1 MVKKPQQGQVWWVSL
16 PETDT
21 QQPVL
26 IIQSDAFNESEL
38 ETVVCVEL
46 TPDWK
51 LGAAPGNVVIAQTD
65 SGLPKACVANVSH
78 LLTIDKEFLQQCVG
92 TLPPL
97 IVGSVLDGIDILLG
111 R

>member
-1 MVKKPQQGQVWWVSL
+1 MPGT
-16 PETDT
+16 ERR
-21 QQPVL
+21 QPVL
-26 IIQSDAFNESEL
+26 VVQSDAFNKSDL

-51 LGAAPGNVVIAQTD
+51 LGAAPGNVVIAQSD
-65 SGLPKACVANVSH
+65 SNLPKASVANVAH
-78 LLTIDKEFLQQCVG
+78 LLTVDKQYLTECIG

-97 IVGSVLDGIDILLG
+97 VLESVLDGIDLVLG